1 MAAVVTFDY
10 AAWALRYPEFDA
22 TVDAAAAGY
31 CFDEATLYLNNTPAS
46 PVWDLNVRRQYLW
59 MITAHIAQ
67 LQYGSSLVPKSGLVG
82 RIEQATEGSV
92 NVTIRYPDQSGQ
104 AAWFAQTQY
113 GASFWAA
120 TASFRTFRYRPGPV
134 RNMWPY

>member
-1 MAAVVTFDY
+1 MAAVTFDY
-10 AAWALRYPEFDA
+10 DAWKLRYPEFDA
-22 TVDAAAAGY
+22 TVDATAAGY
-31 CFDEATLYLNNTPAS
+31 CFDEACLYLNNTASS

-82 RIEQATEGSV
+82 RIEQAAEGSV
-92 NVTIRYPDQSGQ
+92 NVTVRYPELSAL

-113 GASFWAA
+113 GASYWAA
-120 TASFRTFRYRPGPV
+120 STGFRVFRYRPGPV
-134 RNMWPY
+134 RNMWPS